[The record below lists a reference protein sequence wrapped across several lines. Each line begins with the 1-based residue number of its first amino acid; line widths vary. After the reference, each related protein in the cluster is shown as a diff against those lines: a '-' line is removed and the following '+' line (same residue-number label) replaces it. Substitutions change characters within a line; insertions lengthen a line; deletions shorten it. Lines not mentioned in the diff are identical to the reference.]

1 MMRIDEEWRMS
12 CDWRRMDM
20 YIWWRNFGTLS
31 GIVYGANGDKE
42 IFCFGFNFIQRDFQ
56 IRISYLLDLWLEMN
70 NRNAIK
76 YWTWYFIICS

>member
-56 IRISYLLDLWLEMN
+56 IRNFISSRFVGGNEQPKCN
-70 NRNAIK
+70 
-76 YWTWYFIICS
+76 